1 MLLDSFRS
9 SNDKTEPLVLRVK
22 HRPKPPLDPITV
34 GDARSRAR
42 NTGAVFDTMS
52 FEEHVIELCRT
63 AFFSHHRETLV
74 VHAHESLSIVP
85 TKTLVHALVTSLL
98 D

>member
-1 MLLDSFRS
+1 MLLDNFRS
-9 SNDKTEPLVLRVK
+9 SNDKTELLVLRVK

-34 GDARSRAR
+34 GNARSRTR

-63 AFFSHHRETLV
+63 AFFHITEKQLYTLMNPL
-74 VHAHESLSIVP
+74 ALSLP
-85 TKTLVHALVTSLL
+85 KHLCMH
-98 D
+98 

>member
-1 MLLDSFRS
+1 MLLDNFRS

-22 HRPKPPLDPITV
+22 HREKKPPLDPITV

-63 AFFSHHRETLV
+63 GFFHITEKH
-74 VHAHESLSIVP
+74 
-85 TKTLVHALVTSLL
+85 
-98 D
+98 